1 MELYDVLQ
9 VGGTSAVILLLTII
23 KIPKLEVNVWGL
35 IGRALNKE
43 QRNQIETMQ
52 KSVNEIATTL
62 DKHISDEAEY
72 RAEQARQFILVAN
85 DELMRHIRH
94 SKEWFDD
101 LLSKIDFYE
110 DYCAE
115 HPEYANNKAVLAIQ
129 NIKVIYQAQL
139 ETNDFL

>member
-35 IGRALNKE
+35 LGRALNKE

-52 KSVNEIATTL
+52 KSVNAISDTL
-62 DKHISDEAEY
+62 NKHIADEEEY
-72 RAEQARQFILVAN
+72 RAEEARQFILVAN
-85 DELMRHIRH
+85 DELMRHVRH
-94 SKEWFDD
+94 SKEWFDN
-101 LLSKIDFYE
+101 LLSKVDFYE
-110 DYCAE
+110 DYCDQN
-115 HPEYANNKAVLAIQ
+115 PSYANNKAVLAIQ